1 MEIHHRMPL
10 LGLPTLWHRLATH
23 LTHKKSISQLWEA
36 RGKRKPSLHRCELW
50 SISTPAFLTQSVS
63 DNYKL
68 VTRHRSQHTGLLA
81 TKRTGRWEYIRRA
94 VNQPAHRFATREG
107 MVRDKNRDAIS
118 EQPLKVS
125 AKRSTSV
132 PEQRR
137 DGWHCFLEKWA
148 NQQNRRMGSQL
159 AEGKSD
165 NRQRETNIT

>member
-1 MEIHHRMPL
+1 MQILCGDTPQNATLGTSNPLAQINNPPHTQKIHFPSL
-10 LGLPTLWHRLATH
+10 
-23 LTHKKSISQLWEA
+23 QLWEA
-36 RGKRKPSLHRCELW
+36 QGKRKPSLHRCELW

-81 TKRTGRWEYIRRA
+81 AKRTGRWEYIRRA

-137 DGWHCFLEKWA
+137 DGWHCFLEK
-148 NQQNRRMGSQL
+148 
-159 AEGKSD
+159 
-165 NRQRETNIT
+165 